1 MSEIY
6 SGGGSRLTLRESGSS
21 RVSAIKYAWFEVN
34 IKYRGGAVPAS
45 VLEDL
50 RARRGEGWGVVCP
63 LLRLAYE
70 VWSRKTLTLPTPFFL
85 LPLPSLPHLLP
96 HADRGLR
103 LDVVRFL
110 FLIGMR
116 GRMLPSL
123 STLLKLLEMS
133 RASSD
138 GRTWIVCRC
147 HFPRHFDAYFTGI
160 TRVKNGNGD
169 INIRGGVHTW
179 WVARTGA
186 QSPAELRQFNN
197 GTCLIIHSI
206 ENNPANR
213 RNNYYRNVTLRH
225 GIISVGAILIIGG
238 TLLPGLTRVIT
249 FTWP

>member
-1 MSEIY
+1 MKSD
-6 SGGGSRLTLRESGSS
+6 
-21 RVSAIKYAWFEVN
+21 RV
-34 IKYRGGAVPAS
+34 
-45 VLEDL
+45 
-50 RARRGEGWGVVCP
+50 RRSPSP
-63 LLRLAYE
+63 LL
-70 VWSRKTLTLPTPFFL
+70 SFFFPFL
-85 LPLPSLPHLLP
+85 LFLTFCHTPTEGYVSMLFASYFLL
-96 HADRGLR
+96 
-103 LDVVRFL
+103 V
-110 FLIGMR
+110 MR